1 MIYIPDN
8 SRKDRREPWKLSWSV
23 RKKVSKKFKDTEKKI
38 KKLCMAGEWYKAI
51 KLKSLLRRC
60 WWGIKRYK

>member
-1 MIYIPDN
+1 MDMSDSP
-8 SRKDRREPWKLSWSV
+8 RKDRREPWKLPWAI

-38 KKLCMAGEWYKAI
+38 KELSQAGEWHKVI
-51 KLKSLLRRC
+51 KLKSFLRRC